1 MNKTSPVWRRALAV
15 AATGALI
22 AALTACSSGGGGAS
36 GNPDTLTIVQEQD
49 MAATGFDPI
58 TYSVGQRQ
66 FYEAAYDSLLK
77 IKDDGSIGPGLA
89 SAFEFNEDGTVL
101 TLTLADEV
109 TFSDKSTLNSALVV
123 ANLDRRSD
131 PAMLAYSG
139 FAPGGDAEILSVD
152 APDDSTVVITFAKP
166 QFGVVQTLANV
177 GGMIIGQTAID
188 DPKLLDKAP
197 IGSGPYVLDTAKTVK
212 GSTYTFGRN
221 KASNETADYP
231 FDTVVFRPI
240 IDPQARA
247 NAVISGQADTGV
259 MKSSTVDLLKSK
271 DIGVSQIG
279 GSVVTMIE
287 FDKNGTSVPQMADE
301 RVRQAIQLAVDR
313 DRLVETLHKGDTPQ
327 RNAMP
332 SDSPGWSK
340 DVDEKWAL
348 DVDKA
353 KSLLAEAGYADGFS
367 LDVISGGDTQSD
379 FEAVQ
384 KDLAEIGIT
393 MNIKPATSTQE
404 AFAAVGT
411 TAVGMLPIDW
421 SDPLGNMY
429 GVFFGFANTQGGDDP
444 QLRAATSAL
453 AAAQTDEDK
462 AAALQT
468 LNARL
473 VESGWAY
480 PLYEPLTNIAYNQ
493 KKLEPVVFP
502 GAISIPLL
510 SSYTPVASGK

>member
-22 AALTACSSGGGGAS
+22 AALTACSSGGGGGS